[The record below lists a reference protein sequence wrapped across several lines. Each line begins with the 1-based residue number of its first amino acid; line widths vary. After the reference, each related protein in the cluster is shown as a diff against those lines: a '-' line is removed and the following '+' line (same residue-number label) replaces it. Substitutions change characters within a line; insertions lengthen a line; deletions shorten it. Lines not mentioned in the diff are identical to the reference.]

1 MANVTIKQWADKTT
15 PKMETLVRKVALDAF
30 SEVILKTPVDSGRA
44 RASWGVGVGT
54 VNAGP
59 TNGADKTGQIAI
71 AAAASAAV
79 GMQVGQVI
87 TLASNLPYIER
98 LEYGYSKQAPAGMV
112 RLTAQRWSPIVDKAV
127 AQIART

>member
-1 MANVTIKQWADKTT
+1 MAKTTIKQWSDKTT
-15 PKMETLVRKVALDAF
+15 KKMETLVRKVALDAF

-44 RASWGVGVGT
+44 RGSWGVGVGT

-59 TNGADKTGQIAI
+59 HDNPDKSGDATI
-71 AAAASAAV
+71 AAAASAVA
-79 GMQVGQVI
+79 GMQVGKVI

-98 LEYGYSKQAPAGMV
+98 LEYGYSKQAPGGMV
-112 RLTAQRWSPIVDKAV
+112 RLTEQRWSPIVDKAV